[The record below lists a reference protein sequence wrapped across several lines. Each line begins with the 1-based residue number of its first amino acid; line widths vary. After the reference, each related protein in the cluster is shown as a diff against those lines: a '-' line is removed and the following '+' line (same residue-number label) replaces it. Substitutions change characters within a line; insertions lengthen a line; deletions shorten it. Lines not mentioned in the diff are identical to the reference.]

1 MHFWRWKWWQ
11 IILNDCCNTSQAQ
24 LPNSVE
30 NNFSGRLPG
39 IQYRVRM
46 RNMMNLQWWWY
57 EWKCPSSL
65 KEQMIMMIIMFT
77 MEMMET
83 YKAIWRYGEDDED
96 ADNDDGGD
104 GEDEAADD
112 DGDDEVDDVW
122 SRQSCDSCACWS
134 RWIIQQ
140 PHHCRPSYHFNH
152 L

>member
-46 RNMMNLQWWWY
+46 RNMMNLHWWWY

-77 MEMMET
+77 REIMET
-83 YKAIWRYGEDDED
+83 YKSNLEIWWRWWGRRQRWWWWWWR
-96 ADNDDGGD
+96 
-104 GEDEAADD
+104 
-112 DGDDEVDDVW
+112 W
-122 SRQSCDSCACWS
+122 SCWR
-134 RWIIQQ
+134 RWRWWSWWCVEQAVLWFMRLLVALNN
-140 PHHCRPSYHFNH
+140 PTTSSLSAF
-152 L
+152 LSF